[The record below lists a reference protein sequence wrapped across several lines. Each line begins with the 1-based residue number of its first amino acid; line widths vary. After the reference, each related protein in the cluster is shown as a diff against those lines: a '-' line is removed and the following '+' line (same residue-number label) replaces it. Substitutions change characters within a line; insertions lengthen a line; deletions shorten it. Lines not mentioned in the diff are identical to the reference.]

1 MIAVVLVLCKCFIYI
16 TAAWRSSLATASH
29 DSLISGIGQYLLYS
43 AIIPVIR
50 ETDEMARDTQTETCS
65 YQTVITL
72 GFLTF
77 TTVNYLTKYLVPV
90 QASQTVQ
97 QKWKWRNV
105 ATSFVHSL
113 ITGLWAPLC
122 FYQVCLFVLR

>member
-1 MIAVVLVLCKCFIYI
+1 
-16 TAAWRSSLATASH
+16 
-29 DSLISGIGQYLLYS
+29 
-43 AIIPVIR
+43 
-50 ETDEMARDTQTETCS
+50 MARDSQTETCS

-72 GFLTF
+72 GFITF